1 MLKENLSLPERRLTA
16 TERRAGR
23 KFIAHL
29 MEKFPLLGRLAYPV
43 RGEDAIIYIRMYT
56 PEDQQTTIDELAAA
70 LTGLIYEQEKMRVF
84 LIPDDFPIDEPIRN
98 EQELKISQAQL
109 SCDID
114 CLRKLRKF
122 NDDVAK
128 EQINYYQKRYQ
139 IHTKHILDYL
149 NSSHP

>member
-1 MLKENLSLPERRLTA
+1 MPKENLSLPERRLTA

-43 RGEDAIIYIRMYT
+43 RGEDGIIYIRMYT
-56 PEDQQTTIDELAAA
+56 PEDQQVTIDELAAA

-84 LIPDDFPIDEPIRN
+84 LISDDFPIDEPITN
-98 EQELKISQAQL
+98 EQEQKISQA
-109 SCDID
+109 
-114 CLRKLRKF
+114 
-122 NDDVAK
+122 
-128 EQINYYQKRYQ
+128 
-139 IHTKHILDYL
+139 HTKHILDYL